1 MIPVEATRKE
11 DELYYQGPFWIIADS
26 FKDILRGNF
35 ELLGEKLESDYNG
48 NYIGQATSKSQKT
61 HKKVWEKH
69 SSKYNGVSYTYY
81 PRGRVAIYQGIAF
94 IHLNSRCNTPNVVD
108 TIVRSYNL
116 DKLEIELDLNDT
128 YQGSHYDFQLS

>member
-1 MIPVEATRKE
+1 MKRYVYAAKE
-11 DELYYQGPFWIIADS
+11 PANGIFWYIDDEDQLLCYPFGSVYCPGGIAKSGDT
-26 FKDILRGNF
+26 
-35 ELLGEKLESDYNG
+35 YN
-48 NYIGQATSKSQKT
+48 
-61 HKKVWEKH
+61 HKKFWNDLKPKGN
-69 SSKYNGVSYTYY
+69 KYSYNYY